1 METKDFI
8 AKLIKKLS
16 VKDTLIKNQKQSI
29 KLQQQKVETLEKTL
43 RLACI
48 TLADTHPKQ
57 CIASRFD
64 NGVNFQL
71 CDNTGST
78 STFSFAI
85 NSTAYLRE
93 SFKLIET

>member
-29 KLQQQKVETLEKTL
+29 KLQQKKVETLEKTL

-48 TLADTHPKQ
+48 TLVDTHPKQ

-64 NGVNFQL
+64 NGINFQL
-71 CDNTGST
+71 CDNTGSN
-78 STFSFAI
+78 FNCVECWEIF
-85 NSTAYLRE
+85 LEHE
-93 SFKLIET
+93 SKDDE